1 MTTAI
6 VVKMSRLAR
15 IKIGLTSMVMNI
27 VGLATAVVIAVIAF
41 TGGLAIM
48 FGNEKIINLYDSVI
62 NGITFTINDKFEAII
77 EKIIEE
83 EIGDIEE

>member
-77 EKIIEE
+77 EKIIED